1 MNSYYTKQPVES
13 NLKPI
18 GISDSYLKFKEINN
32 TTKYN
37 PIFQP
42 YDLNKPLEKKYL
54 GSLPYDYGH
63 YNDRDH
69 YSIYKNHNI
78 PPSYR
83 VNEIYPS
90 VGVISSVMKNR
101 QQ

>member
-1 MNSYYTKQPVES
+1 MNSYYKKQPIES

-42 YDLNKPLEKKYL
+42 YDLNKPLEK
-54 GSLPYDYGH
+54 
-63 YNDRDH
+63 
-69 YSIYKNHNI
+69 NI
-78 PPSYR
+78 
-83 VNEIYPS
+83 
-90 VGVISSVMKNR
+90 
-101 QQ
+101 